1 MDNLLSSYVPIL
13 IFLLLAVVIAIFLFV
28 LGFLV
33 SPFSP
38 NAAKNSS
45 YECGFPAVSDARGA
59 FDIRFYL
66 VAISFIVFD
75 VETVLLFPWAVSIRF
90 LSLMGVFSM
99 LLFLMILI
107 VAFAYEWSQ
116 GALNWE

>member
-75 VETVLLFPWAVSIRF
+75 VETALLFPWAVSFRR
-90 LSLMGVFSM
+90 LSVEGVAAM
-99 LLFLMILI
+99 LLFLVILTI
-107 VAFAYEWSQ
+107 GFVYEWSS
-116 GALNWE
+116 GTLDWE